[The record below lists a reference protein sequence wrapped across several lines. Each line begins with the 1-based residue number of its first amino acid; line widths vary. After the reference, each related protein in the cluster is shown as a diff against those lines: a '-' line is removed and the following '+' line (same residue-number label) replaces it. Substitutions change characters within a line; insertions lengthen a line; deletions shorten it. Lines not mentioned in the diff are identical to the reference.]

1 MSTVSTITVTKA
13 ANMGLI
19 PFSSSGISSFHT
31 ITALATSETI
41 APQPTTPPNRI
52 SASASTPT
60 APSSM
65 DVR

>member
-1 MSTVSTITVTKA
+1 MITVRAITVTKA
-13 ANMGLI
+13 ANMGLR

-31 ITALATSETI
+31 VTALAASDTI
-41 APQPTTPPNRI
+41 APQPTTPPKRI

-65 DVR
+65 PVR